1 MPKHMQ
7 PLIESVRKSEGLL
20 GPYDVA
26 DHLQKRVDELDLVDA
41 LAHFRV
47 HGYAVIE
54 DVAPPEEM
62 DELREAIHS
71 LSTEI
76 PGTGFRSSAHL
87 LGMHPAIDRIAT
99 NPKILA
105 FAEVSVGNGM
115 RASQFAGSVMV
126 KSDNEISV
134 HADQNWIPAP
144 FPEHNCVI
152 TFCVPCKGMTAE
164 GGATRVVPDS
174 HLKRRHPTLDESHS
188 ETIAIEVEKG
198 GVAIAGGR
206 IAQIGRV
213 SESDADR
220 VFEVRDLIIAP
231 GFIDLHTHFDSQ
243 IFWDPYCTM
252 SGWHGVTSVVI
263 GNCGFGF
270 APVQPE
276 HRERAM
282 HTLERNEAIR
292 ATTMAAGMPWDW
304 VTFPEYLDSIQRTPK
319 GVNVLSYMGIAPV
332 MTSVWGRMPRGVRR
346 RQTSRRRWAH
356 SSAA

>member
-1 MPKHMQ
+1 MGEQTRTVNIPAADSMPEHMQ
-7 PLIESVRKSEGLL
+7 PLIESVRKSGGLL

-26 DHLQKRVDELDLVDA
+26 DHLQKRVDELGLVDA
-41 LAHFRV
+41 LAHLRA

-76 PGTGFRSSAHL
+76 PGTGFKSSAHL

-105 FAEVSVGNGM
+105 FTEVSVGNGM

-152 TFCVPCKGMTAE
+152 TFCVPCEGMTAE
-164 GGATRVVPDS
+164 GGATRVVPGS
-174 HLKRRHPTLDESHS
+174 HLKRRHPTLEESHS

-198 GVAIAGGR
+198 GVAVWDGSIWHGGGR
-206 IAQIGRV
+206 RTIDGTRTVLHATYQRLYTQPVDDFSYLLEDEEYMASAPEGMRGILGEGLFFGTGNAKSGV
-213 SESDADR
+213 DMKKFYEGA
-220 VFEVRDLIIAP
+220 VRSKL
-231 GFIDLHTHFDSQ
+231 
-243 IFWDPYCTM
+243 
-252 SGWHGVTSVVI
+252 
-263 GNCGFGF
+263 
-270 APVQPE
+270 
-276 HRERAM
+276 
-282 HTLERNEAIR
+282 
-292 ATTMAAGMPWDW
+292 
-304 VTFPEYLDSIQRTPK
+304 
-319 GVNVLSYMGIAPV
+319 
-332 MTSVWGRMPRGVRR
+332 
-346 RQTSRRRWAH
+346 
-356 SSAA
+356 